1 MEENWK
7 FDNKV
12 TIVYYV
18 GDFYHEMLLSELKKI
33 VEEDL
38 KVAKV
43 PLTKIIEN
51 INMLKGER
59 KEWMHLKVTLKG

>member
-1 MEENWK
+1 
-7 FDNKV
+7 
-12 TIVYYV
+12 
-18 GDFYHEMLLSELKKI
+18 MLLSELKKI

-59 KEWMHLKVTLKG
+59 KE